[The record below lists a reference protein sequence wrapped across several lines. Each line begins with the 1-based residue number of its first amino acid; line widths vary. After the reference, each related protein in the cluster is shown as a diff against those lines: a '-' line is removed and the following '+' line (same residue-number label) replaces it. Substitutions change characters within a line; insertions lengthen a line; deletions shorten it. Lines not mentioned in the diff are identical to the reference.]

1 MNETR
6 DLMIGIDLGKDSS
19 QLCYYDRKAEEP
31 RSLPVKVGSSQYEVP
46 TCLCRRVEQKDYCI
60 GIEAEYFAREKGGFL
75 VEDIYGISKSRKPVQ
90 VAGEE
95 KQPWEILA
103 YFLNGMLPL
112 DPSICIDIFGCG
124 LPPWGI
130 CLYWEY
136 MKTVKGLAS
145 PLTTPGLGV

>member
-95 KQPWEILA
+95 
-103 YFLNGMLPL
+103 N
-112 DPSICIDIFGCG
+112 
-124 LPPWGI
+124 
-130 CLYWEY
+130 
-136 MKTVKGLAS
+136 S
-145 PLTTPGLGV
+145 PGRSLHIS